1 MEERGIL
8 YLTVK
13 MSKIGS
19 GSSGEVSFI
28 KILMI
33 NGKIKKYLGEVVRLR
48 KVFFVVLIAD
58 VVECVW
64 KPSLH

>member
-64 KPSLH
+64 RLSLH